1 MEMPAEHDR
10 REAFT
15 HPGNPETLMTSATS
29 VRAHLR
35 LLAIVAAAASLG
47 AGALLALPAS
57 AAPAAARA
65 PKPTIVL
72 VHGAFADASG
82 LDTVVGRLQ
91 RDGYRVVAP
100 ANPLRSLS
108 GDSAYLKALLKTVT
122 GPVVLVGHSYG
133 GAVISNAATGNANV
147 KALVYLAAYALEKGE
162 TIASIGTKFPGS
174 HLTPGA
180 LNRVPLTGA
189 GGGADLYIKPDKFR
203 DVFLS
208 NRLSAAR
215 AAVLAATQRPPKAAV
230 FAEAS
235 GTPAWKTIPSWY
247 LVARQDHAIAPAAE
261 RSMAKRAKAHTVE
274 VNAPHAVYLTD
285 PGAVTRIILDA
296 AKR

>member
-1 MEMPAEHDR
+1 
-10 REAFT
+10 
-15 HPGNPETLMTSATS
+15 MTSATS
-29 VRAHLR
+29 VRANLR
-35 LLAIVAAAASLG
+35 PLAIVAAAASLV

-91 RDGYRVVAP
+91 RDGYRVLAP

-147 KALVYLAAYALEKGE
+147 KALVYLAADAPEKGE
-162 TIASIGTKFPGS
+162 TIASIRTHFPRR
-174 HLTPGA
+174 HLMP
-180 LNRVPLTGA
+180 
-189 GGGADLYIKPDKFR
+189 
-203 DVFLS
+203 
-208 NRLSAAR
+208 
-215 AAVLAATQRPPKAAV
+215 
-230 FAEAS
+230 
-235 GTPAWKTIPSWY
+235 
-247 LVARQDHAIAPAAE
+247 
-261 RSMAKRAKAHTVE
+261 
-274 VNAPHAVYLTD
+274 
-285 PGAVTRIILDA
+285 
-296 AKR
+296 

>member
-1 MEMPAEHDR
+1 M
-10 REAFT
+10 
-15 HPGNPETLMTSATS
+15 TS

-35 LLAIVAAAASLG
+35 PTAIVAAAASLG

-57 AAPAAARA
+57 AAQASAAQASPRA

-82 LDTVVGRLQ
+82 LDTVIRRLQ
-91 RDGYRVVAP
+91 RDGYRVIAP

-108 GDSAYLKALLKTVT
+108 GDSAYLKALLKTVS

-133 GAVISNAATGNANV
+133 GAVITNAATGNANV
-147 KALVYLAAYALEKGE
+147 KALVYLAAFALDKGE
-162 TIASIGTKFPGS
+162 TVASIGTKFPGS
-174 HLTPGA
+174 HLTPDA
-180 LNRVPLTGA
+180 LNQVPLT

-215 AAVLAATQRPPKAAV
+215 AAVLAATQRPAAAAG
-230 FAEAS
+230 FAEVS

-247 LVARQDHAIAPAAE
+247 LVARQDRAIPPAAE

-285 PGAVTRIILDA
+285 PGAVTRLILDA

>member
-1 MEMPAEHDR
+1 
-10 REAFT
+10 
-15 HPGNPETLMTSATS
+15 MTCATSMTS

-35 LLAIVAAAASLG
+35 PLAIVAAAASLG

-57 AAPAAARA
+57 AAQASPRA

-82 LDTVVGRLQ
+82 FDTVVRRLQ
-91 RDGYRVVAP
+91 RDGYRVIAP

-108 GDSAYLKALLKTVT
+108 GDSAYLKALLKTVS

-133 GAVISNAATGNANV
+133 GAVITNAATGNANV
-147 KALVYLAAYALEKGE
+147 KALVYLAAFALDKGE
-162 TIASIGTKFPGS
+162 TVASIGTKFPGS
-174 HLTPGA
+174 HLTPDA
-180 LNRVPLTGA
+180 LNQVPLT

-215 AAVLAATQRPPKAAV
+215 AAVLAATQRPAAAAGL
-230 FAEAS
+230 AEVS

-285 PGAVTRIILDA
+285 PGAVTRLILDA

>member
-1 MEMPAEHDR
+1 M
-10 REAFT
+10 
-15 HPGNPETLMTSATS
+15 TS

-35 LLAIVAAAASLG
+35 PTAIVAAVASLG

-57 AAPAAARA
+57 AAQASAAQASPRA

-82 LDTVVGRLQ
+82 LDTVIRRLQ
-91 RDGYRVVAP
+91 RDGYRVIAP

-108 GDSAYLKALLKTVT
+108 GDSAYLKALLKTVS

-133 GAVISNAATGNANV
+133 GAVITNAATGNANV
-147 KALVYLAAYALEKGE
+147 KALVYLAAYALDKGE
-162 TIASIGTKFPGS
+162 TVASIGTKFPGS
-174 HLTPGA
+174 HLTPDA
-180 LNRVPLTGA
+180 LNQVPLT

-215 AAVLAATQRPPKAAV
+215 AAVLAATQRPAAAAG
-230 FAEAS
+230 FAEVS

-247 LVARQDHAIAPAAE
+247 LVARQDHAIPPAAE

-285 PGAVTRIILDA
+285 PGAVTRLILDA

>member
-10 REAFT
+10 REALT

-57 AAPAAARA
+57 AAPAA
-65 PKPTIVL
+65 
-72 VHGAFADASG
+72 
-82 LDTVVGRLQ
+82 
-91 RDGYRVVAP
+91 
-100 ANPLRSLS
+100 
-108 GDSAYLKALLKTVT
+108 
-122 GPVVLVGHSYG
+122 
-133 GAVISNAATGNANV
+133 
-147 KALVYLAAYALEKGE
+147 
-162 TIASIGTKFPGS
+162 
-174 HLTPGA
+174 
-180 LNRVPLTGA
+180 
-189 GGGADLYIKPDKFR
+189 
-203 DVFLS
+203 
-208 NRLSAAR
+208 
-215 AAVLAATQRPPKAAV
+215 
-230 FAEAS
+230 
-235 GTPAWKTIPSWY
+235 TIPSWY
-247 LVARQDHAIAPAAE
+247 LVAGQDHAIAPAAE